1 MNNSSIN
8 KIKIDLARS
17 KDSYIYDLN
26 TNRKYLD
33 FMGMYSTLSIGY
45 NNEELIKSFRGS
57 DVMENLLVNKITNCE
72 INSDILLE
80 FEETFKLEMSL
91 NEFSNFYFTSSGA
104 LAIEAAVKTAIK
116 SCEKENPIILTFN
129 GSFHG
134 IYGYGG
140 ILTDR
145 FDSVKSR
152 LEGFPGNYWEKLK
165 PFYDKGSNFLN
176 SESLE
181 QSINSL
187 ELYVKNFKD
196 RIAGVLVEPV
206 QCTFGDHYLDLQ
218 YLNKLKNISN
228 TLNVPLIFDE
238 IQTGFYSSGKKWYYN
253 HTEVVPDI
261 LVFGKKAQ
269 LSGIMVNE
277 RHSNI
282 FKAPSTLEATWDSN
296 LIDMFRSLSILK
308 ILNKKHNL
316 SDQIIKNSNYFID
329 KLKNHSEIK
338 NIRHLGYLIA
348 FDFETKEFRND
359 FVELIKENG
368 LLCNPTRLK
377 TVRFR
382 PHLLSE
388 ISDFKNALS
397 IINKSLDEL
406 KNK

>member
-1 MNNSSIN
+1 MFILYTNP
-8 KIKIDLARS
+8 R
-17 KDSYIYDLN
+17 IY
-26 TNRKYLD
+26 
-33 FMGMYSTLSIGY
+33 
-45 NNEELIKSFRGS
+45 
-57 DVMENLLVNKITNCE
+57 
-72 INSDILLE
+72 
-80 FEETFKLEMSL
+80 
-91 NEFSNFYFTSSGA
+91 
-104 LAIEAAVKTAIK
+104 
-116 SCEKENPIILTFN
+116 
-129 GSFHG
+129 
-134 IYGYGG
+134 
-140 ILTDR
+140 
-145 FDSVKSR
+145 
-152 LEGFPGNYWEKLK
+152 
-165 PFYDKGSNFLN
+165 
-176 SESLE
+176 
-181 QSINSL
+181 
-187 ELYVKNFKD
+187 
-196 RIAGVLVEPV
+196 
-206 QCTFGDHYLDLQ
+206 
-218 YLNKLKNISN
+218 
-228 TLNVPLIFDE
+228 

-316 SDQIIKNSNYFID
+316 SEQIIKNSNYFIE
-329 KLKNHSEIK
+329 KLKNRSEIK